1 MPKAL
6 KRNIVSLF
14 ISILHWNIHKNA
26 KKLGTKLPAS
36 DITTKYVTSI
46 NAVLASAVFLRN
58 AYYFQRFLDTTTV
71 PEYVAFFRA
80 YLVTILKTLFVAL
93 ILMFTIYQRF
103 RGIVYNMKFIV
114 KVSGRCRNF

>member
-93 ILMFTIYQRF
+93 ILMFTIKGF
-103 RGIVYNMKFIV
+103 VVLFTT
-114 KVSGRCRNF
+114 

>member
-1 MPKAL
+1 MSDAGYFVPNIFFYCELWLYYRSFGKFIMPKAL

-46 NAVLASAVFLRN
+46 NVVFASANISDHGAHWAFLTSMYTSN
-58 AYYFQRFLDTTTV
+58 MEEKYYWLQYCGIIYEV
-71 PEYVAFFRA
+71 I
-80 YLVTILKTLFVAL
+80 IL
-93 ILMFTIYQRF
+93 
-103 RGIVYNMKFIV
+103 
-114 KVSGRCRNF
+114 